1 MTQTSSFELLKEEN
15 DTTNH
20 PQAAVS
26 STPLPEE
33 VVGGDFSNPQPTMQ
47 HERKHWSN
55 TLKVMYILVFV
66 FILVRLFLN

>member
-15 DTTNH
+15 DSTRCLP

-33 VVGGDFSNPQPTMQ
+33 VVGDLNNALPTMQ

-55 TLKVMYILVFV
+55 TLKVQ
-66 FILVRLFLN
+66 